1 MNDFDTWM
9 KLNDSVL
16 RHMIVGL
23 DHKPDVYVEESK
35 TDPGVD
41 KEITPVE
48 KTASETEDD
57 KIGNNHMLTKRAIEP
72 DPEDQENDNTA

>member
-1 MNDFDTWM
+1 MCIRD
-9 KLNDSVL
+9 
-16 RHMIVGL
+16 R
-23 DHKPDVYVEESK
+23 YVEESK

-57 KIGNNHMLTKRAIEP
+57 KIGNNHMLTKRAIET
-72 DPEDQENDNTA
+72 DPEDQEKDNTA